1 MNAQGVV
8 SLVGLVC
15 AFGSAA
21 LQAGDEPP
29 PGTRVRIQ
37 AGESRTGVLV
47 ARDAEQLTLQVGGKE
62 PPVIIP
68 LRQVTGLEVSH
79 GRGRRK
85 AAGIGALVGL
95 VAAGTLVL
103 SGASGVGCGPD
114 DSECFCSG
122 QGCVEAFLLI
132 GVPAAALGAA
142 TGALVAPERWRE
154 VPVHAAGA
162 ASVSLANGGVSVG
175 IVPVRGGVGLSA
187 TCSF

>member
-1 MNAQGVV
+1 M
-8 SLVGLVC
+8 
-15 AFGSAA
+15 
-21 LQAGDEPP
+21 
-29 PGTRVRIQ
+29 RIQ

-47 ARDAEQLTLQVGGKE
+47 GRDAEQLTLQVGGKE
-62 PPVIIP
+62 PPVLIP
-68 LRQVTGLEVSH
+68 LRQVTGLSVSE

-85 AAGIGALVGL
+85 AALIGGLVGL
-95 VAAGTLVL
+95 AAAGTLVL

-132 GVPAAALGAA
+132 GIPAAGLGAA

-154 VPVHAAGA
+154 VPVQAAVA
-162 ASVSLANGGVSVG
+162 PSVSLARGGFSVG
-175 IVPVRGGVGLSA
+175 IVPVRGGGVGLSA